1 MRDKHNTEQAVTRRA
16 FIGHVCIQPLFLTSM
31 APSRRPRSP
40 NNDDTESD
48 FEQETPRGN
57 KLKKRLS
64 EIHRPG
70 ANDDGSFTM
79 GSEGRVPLRSVN
91 INDDAAEKRRRR
103 KSTKINVIESAL
115 AVPIEGGATTDDQQ
129 IAGNSKASGKQKQQL
144 NAVAPPVINVQL
156 DISNAKFE
164 EWMKM
169 ATDNVS
175 LQFCFRVANNL
186 NISSLEN

>member
-1 MRDKHNTEQAVTRRA
+1 MAPPRRA
-16 FIGHVCIQPLFLTSM
+16 
-31 APSRRPRSP
+31 RSP

-64 EIHRPG
+64 EIHKPV

-115 AVPIEGGATTDDQQ
+115 AEPRIEGGGTTEDQQ
-129 IAGNSKASGKQKQQL
+129 VAESSKGAGKQKQPL
-144 NAVAPPVINVQL
+144 NAVAPPAINVQL

-169 ATDNVS
+169 ATDNV
-175 LQFCFRVANNL
+175 
-186 NISSLEN
+186 